1 MTTETA
7 RLSAP
12 AFRRYHQTT
21 LSGYYAG
28 GGKGDKKLVYRTDI
42 IRKYPPY
49 PEFPNEKYVALA
61 AKYRLIDRDYKLA
74 VLNRVLC
81 HVTYLEDGSSHTM
94 WKQYAKNPRGFLYW
108 RQLCLTYPAAATRT
122 VLDSIH
128 YDAACFLAKEPALM
142 LRSPKKVLTML
153 CTPLGAGLSVLIR
166 LMAARAPEQSAKGL
180 YDPEIIHYCW
190 FGRAP
195 LPDKSQKECAESWRK
210 HCCGLYDFG
219 MERR

>member
-1 MTTETA
+1 M
-7 RLSAP
+7 
-12 AFRRYHQTT
+12 
-21 LSGYYAG
+21 
-28 GGKGDKKLVYRTDI
+28 
-42 IRKYPPY
+42 
-49 PEFPNEKYVALA
+49 ALA

-166 LMAARAPEQSAKGL
+166 LMAARTERKAQKEAVCPEN
-180 YDPEIIHYCW
+180 H
-190 FGRAP
+190 P
-195 LPDKSQKECAESWRK
+195 LLLVWSRTTAGQSQKVHRK
-210 HCCGLYDFG
+210 LAQALPGLYDFG

>member
-7 RLSAP
+7 SLLAP
-12 AFRRYHQTT
+12 AFRRLTETT

-81 HVTYLEDGSSHTM
+81 HVTYLEDGSSHTI

-166 LMAARAPEQSAKGL
+166 LMAARTERKA
-180 YDPEIIHYCW
+180 
-190 FGRAP
+190 
-195 LPDKSQKECAESWRK
+195 QKEAV
-210 HCCGLYDFG
+210 
-219 MERR
+219 